1 MNWIGYGSKTNKP
14 QSGKGW
20 LSQEDW
26 YFHFKQPL
34 CPWTLS
40 ATGGRHPSQ
49 NVFTIPTNKWCMH
62 WAMTLKKMK
71 KITKG
76 RNVFHRLS
84 ISFIGFV
91 FREFLEPPSYKSELF
106 FWSAVRSSS
115 NVRCVSHCY
124 TRVSITKSDILAWEM
139 TLSSL
144 LYCVMWRL
152 NILTRLQ
159 LLPM

>member
-49 NVFTIPTNKWCMH
+49 NVFTIPTNKSCMH
-62 WAMTLKKMK
+62 WAMTLKNMK

-106 FWSAVRSSS
+106 FDQQWEAPPRPL
-115 NVRCVSHCY
+115 CV
-124 TRVSITKSDILAWEM
+124 A
-139 TLSSL
+139 L
-144 LYCVMWRL
+144 LYKSVHYKKWYFSMR
-152 NILTRLQ
+152 NDPFKST
-159 LLPM
+159 LLCHVKA